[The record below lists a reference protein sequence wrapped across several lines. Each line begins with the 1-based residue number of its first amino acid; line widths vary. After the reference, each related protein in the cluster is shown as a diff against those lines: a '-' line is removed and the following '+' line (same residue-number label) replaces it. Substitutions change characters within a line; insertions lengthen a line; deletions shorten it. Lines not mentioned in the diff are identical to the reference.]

1 MFKKFYSLLLSP
13 IKRLLLYPPFRYKF
27 LFSDI
32 IHPHPDE
39 LILKSAFSFANHSNV
54 GGDYLEFGVWK
65 GRSFARAYNIWK
77 HLLNKNSN
85 LKDMRFYAFD
95 SFEGLPEITSQEDK
109 VTGEFKKGEYNA
121 SVNVFKEYITEKG
134 VALERV
140 EIIKGWYSEVLN
152 DKTKKRLALKKAAVI
167 FVDSDLYESAVQVLD
182 FVTNYIADGTVII
195 FDDWF
200 CFRGNPNHGEQLA
213 FRDWLSKYPEITA
226 SEYQRFNW
234 KGNSFILHKQ

>member
-95 SFEGLPEITSQEDK
+95 SFEGLP
-109 VTGEFKKGEYNA
+109 
-121 SVNVFKEYITEKG
+121 
-134 VALERV
+134 
-140 EIIKGWYSEVLN
+140 IILTLN
-152 DKTKKRLALKKAAVI
+152 ISNL
-167 FVDSDLYESAVQVLD
+167 
-182 FVTNYIADGTVII
+182 
-195 FDDWF
+195 
-200 CFRGNPNHGEQLA
+200 
-213 FRDWLSKYPEITA
+213 
-226 SEYQRFNW
+226 
-234 KGNSFILHKQ
+234 